1 MWISLLKLGICGIL
15 RLQNISSLSKL
26 FKTLQNILS
35 VYVQECKIKSSL
47 NLALCALD
55 PESRMGI
62 ASCVMFRQYL
72 YLSWLY
78 WNKIEQDFEI
88 RELSTQAVRYKF
100 KKLRIFT
107 LFVRFLSLFIYVD
120 FWRVLFMRR
129 IVTRSHSGLFFEE
142 MVEKFSWTIK
152 VQKVK

>member
-1 MWISLLKLGICGIL
+1 
-15 RLQNISSLSKL
+15 
-26 FKTLQNILS
+26 
-35 VYVQECKIKSSL
+35 
-47 NLALCALD
+47 
-55 PESRMGI
+55 
-62 ASCVMFRQYL
+62 MFRQYL

-78 WNKIEQDFEI
+78 WNKIEQDFEF

-129 IVTRSHSGLFFEE
+129 IVTRSRSGRLKKWLKNSAEP
-142 MVEKFSWTIK
+142 
-152 VQKVK
+152 